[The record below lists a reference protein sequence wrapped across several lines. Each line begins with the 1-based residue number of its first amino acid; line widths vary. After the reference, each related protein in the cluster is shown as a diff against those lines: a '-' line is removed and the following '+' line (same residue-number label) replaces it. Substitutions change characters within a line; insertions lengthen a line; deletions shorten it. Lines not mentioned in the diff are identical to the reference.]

1 MQTLPDEE
9 TLYKALINRD
19 TSLEGVF
26 YFGVKTTGIFCRPTC
41 SARKPLKQNVE
52 YFDSIASAMHNG
64 YRPCKVCT
72 PLAKSG
78 EAPDWLNT
86 LFKDIHANPEERY
99 RDEDLQSRG
108 IDATRVR
115 RWFQK
120 THGMTFHAYLK
131 ALRINRAFEKMKH
144 NQDVTSTAMDSGYES
159 ISGFHAAFRNVTGL
173 SPSQSRNRSI
183 ITLSQFAT
191 PLGPMYAGASATGLC
206 FLEFVDRKMIDVQI
220 EQLQKQMKARF
231 VSGKNELLDQVEQQL
246 NEYFAAKR
254 RDFKI
259 ALDIR
264 GTDFQQQAWNALL
277 KIPYGETRSYQQ
289 QADIIGKP
297 KAVRAIASANAKNH
311 IAIVIPCHRVIAKD
325 GGLAGFGGGI
335 WRKKYL
341 LDLEGAIEHN
351 ILPRQQDLLS

>member
-19 TSLEGVF
+19 TNLEGVF

-41 SARKPLKQNVE
+41 SARKPLKHNVE

-131 ALRINRAFEKMKH
+131 ALRINRAFEKMKRD
-144 NQDVTSTAMDSGYES
+144 QDVTSTAMDSGDES
-159 ISGFHAAFRNVTGL
+159 IS
-173 SPSQSRNRSI
+173 
-183 ITLSQFAT
+183 
-191 PLGPMYAGASATGLC
+191 
-206 FLEFVDRKMIDVQI
+206 
-220 EQLQKQMKARF
+220 
-231 VSGKNELLDQVEQQL
+231 
-246 NEYFAAKR
+246 
-254 RDFKI
+254 
-259 ALDIR
+259 
-264 GTDFQQQAWNALL
+264 
-277 KIPYGETRSYQQ
+277 
-289 QADIIGKP
+289 
-297 KAVRAIASANAKNH
+297 
-311 IAIVIPCHRVIAKD
+311 
-325 GGLAGFGGGI
+325 
-335 WRKKYL
+335 
-341 LDLEGAIEHN
+341 
-351 ILPRQQDLLS
+351 

>member
-9 TLYKALINRD
+9 TLYEALINRD
-19 TSLEGVF
+19 TSLEGIF

-52 YFDSIASAMHNG
+52 YFNSIASAMDNG

-78 EAPDWLNT
+78 EAPDWLDA
-86 LFKDIHANPEERY
+86 LLKDIHANPQERY
-99 RDEDLQSRG
+99 RDEDLHARG

-144 NQDVTSTAMDSGYES
+144 DQNVTSTAMDSGYES
-159 ISGFHAAFRNVTGL
+159 ISGFHAAFRHLTGL
-173 SPSQSRNRSI
+173 SPSQSKTQSI

-206 FLEFVDRKMIDVQI
+206 FLEFVDRKMIETQI

-231 VSGKNELLDQVEQQL
+231 VNGKNKLLDQVEQEL
-246 NEYFAAKR
+246 NEYFAGER
-254 RDFKI
+254 HDFEI
-259 ALDIR
+259 ALDIC
-264 GTDFQQQAWNALL
+264 GTDFQKQAWDALL

-289 QADIIGKP
+289 QADGIGKP
-297 KAVRAIASANAKNH
+297 TAVRAIASANAKNH

-341 LDLEGAIEHN
+341 LDLEGAFE
-351 ILPRQQDLLS
+351 PRQQPSQRDLLA

>member
-1 MQTLPDEE
+1 M
-9 TLYKALINRD
+9 NRD

-52 YFDSIASAMHNG
+52 YFNSIQSAMDGG

-78 EAPDWLNT
+78 EIPDWLNH
-86 LFKDIHANPEERY
+86 LFNDIHANPEGSY
-99 RDEDLQSRG
+99 KDDDLQARG

-144 NQDVTSTAMDSGYES
+144 QQDVTTTAMDSGYES
-159 ISGFHAAFRNVTGL
+159 LSGFHSAFRNVTGL
-173 SPSQSRNRSI
+173 SPSQSRKQSL

-191 PLGPMYAGASATGLC
+191 PLGPMYAGVSDKGLC
-206 FLEFVDRKMIDVQI
+206 FLEFIDRKMIDAQI

-231 VSGKNELLDQVEQQL
+231 VTGKSDLLDLVEKQV
-246 NEYFAAKR
+246 NEYFSGER
-254 RDFKI
+254 IEFDLP
-259 ALDIR
+259 LDVR
-264 GTDFQQQAWNALL
+264 GTEFQKEAWDALL

-289 QADIIGKP
+289 QADRIGKP

-335 WRKKYL
+335 WRKRYL
-341 LDLEGAIEHN
+341 LDLESPEEKRD
-351 ILPRQQDLLS
+351 PVQPDLI